1 MWEAQFGDFANGA
14 QIILDQFVAAGE
26 AKWLRANGLV
36 LLLPH
41 GYEGQG
47 PEHSSARL
55 ERFLQLCA
63 NDNIQVCN
71 ITSPANYFHVL
82 RRQMLRPFRKPLII
96 MTPKSLLRH
105 PMAKSSASEFIEQSH
120 FKRILSDRMEIADDK
135 VRRLILCSGKVA
147 YDLMEARAEAKL
159 EDVSIVRLEQLYP
172 FPGEPLAARLAK
184 MTNLEK
190 VVWCQEEPKNNGAW
204 FFVESRIEE
213 ALAQAGHKGMRPCYA
228 GRDVAAS
235 PATGLAKTHAA
246 QQQALVALALGLGD
260 KDAAKR
266 TLKTAKKGS

>member
-1 MWEAQFGDFANGA
+1 
-14 QIILDQFVAAGE
+14 
-26 AKWLRANGLV
+26 
-36 LLLPH
+36 PH

-105 PMAKSSASEFIEQSH
+105 PAARSEASEFIEQSH
-120 FKRILSDRMEIADDK
+120 FKRLLSDRKAIADDK
-135 VRRLILCSGKVA
+135 VRRLVLCSGKVA
-147 YDLMEARAEAKL
+147 LDLMEKRDAEGL
-159 EDVSIVRLEQLYP
+159 DDVSIVRVEQLYP
-172 FPGEPLAARLAK
+172 FPGEPLKVRLER
-184 MTNLEK
+184 MTGLKE
-190 VVWCQEEPKNNGAW
+190 VVWCQEEPRNNGAW

-213 ALAQAGHKGMRPCYA
+213 ALAKAGHQGMRPSYA
-228 GRDVAAS
+228 GRDESAS
-235 PATGLAKTHAA
+235 TATGFARRH
-246 QQQALVALALGLGD
+246 QQQQEALVATALGLS
-260 KDAAKR
+260 AK
-266 TLKTAKKGS
+266 